1 MDSTNDMNDL
11 VTRAV
16 NGDAYSFELLY
27 QQSYRVV
34 YFTCISFLK
43 NEQDAL
49 DITQDV
55 YLTAFQYLSMLED
68 RSKFMPWLTRIA
80 VNKCKNYLNQ
90 KRPVPMDEE
99 TLANL
104 MTEENENFL
113 PEEYVTNHAKRRL
126 VMDIMQNCLSETL
139 YQTVILYYFDYLSV
153 AEIAE
158 FMECPVGTVTYRLSV
173 ARAKIKAGVQQYEKQ
188 NDDKLYSVAVV
199 PFLTS
204 LLMYEMQN
212 MYIPYAAPAFLGISG
227 AASGLGAEGISGA
240 ASGLGAEG
248 ISGAANIPGTIMN
261 PDVSGTV
268 PNIMG
273 KKIAEKGAKVMFR
286 TAKAKIAAGIVSV
299 AVVGGVAAGII
310 ITHKD
315 ADNSKSAKETATK
328 TTTEDFMTD
337 EAENVKENEDVF
349 ADNKEDEAST
359 EITETTETSESE
371 ETTEELTEE
380 TPQLADNEILC
391 DNDFDKPCSKITVTM
406 PEEYRVSEKRDNGY
420 IGYESDNGNYIDV
433 YCYESAEQYI
443 DFEIG
448 QANLRR
454 DDEDELSSET
464 GSIINDVGL
473 EFLWLKEEEI
483 DYPVQNYQNT
493 LVFAANL
500 PTHNDRECCI
510 VVRIYNF
517 DDGAELLPEE
527 FSNLVSSSAIKI
539 EKYE

>member
-1 MDSTNDMNDL
+1 MDGMQDMNDL

-16 NGDAYSFELLY
+16 NGDSYSFEILY
-27 QQSYRVV
+27 QQSYRAV

-49 DITQDV
+49 DVTQDV
-55 YLTAFQYLSMLED
+55 YLTAFQCLSTLED

-90 KRPVPMDEE
+90 NRPVPMDDE
-99 TLANL
+99 TLTYL

-113 PEEYVTNHAKRRL
+113 PEEYVTNHEKRRL
-126 VMDIMQNCLSETL
+126 VMDIMQNCLSDTL
-139 YQTVILYYFDYLSV
+139 YQTVILYYFDCLSV

-158 FMECPVGTVTYRLSV
+158 LMECPIGTVTYRLSV
-173 ARAKIKAGVQQYEKQ
+173 ARAKIKAGVQQYEST
-188 NDDKLYSVAVV
+188 NDDKLYSVAAV

-204 LLMYEMQN
+204 LLVYEMQN

-227 AASGLGAEGISGA
+227 AADISNAANISGA
-240 ASGLGAEG
+240 
-248 ISGAANIPGTIMN
+248 IHN
-261 PDVSGTV
+261 PDVLGTV
-268 PNIMG
+268 PNTINNAGM
-273 KKIAEKGAKVMFR
+273 AEKGVKAMFR
-286 TAKAKIAAGIVSV
+286 TVKAKIAAGIVSA
-299 AVVGGVAAGII
+299 AVLGGVAAAVII
-310 ITHKD
+310 SNRD
-315 ADNSKSAKETATK
+315 EDNSQSINETATI
-328 TTTEDFMTD
+328 TTTEDYMTD
-337 EAENVKENEDVF
+337 EAEKEDAF
-349 ADNKEDEAST
+349 ADDKEDETST
-359 EITETTETSESE
+359 EITETSESE

-406 PEEYRVSEKRDNGY
+406 PEEYRISEKRDGY

-433 YCYESAEQYI
+433 YCYNSAEEYI

-448 QANLRR
+448 QANLRKN
-454 DDEDELSSET
+454 DDTDELSTET
-464 GSIINDVGL
+464 GSITNDAGL

-483 DYPVQNYQNT
+483 DHPVQNYQNT
-493 LVFAANL
+493 LVFTADL

-517 DDGAELLPEE
+517 DNGAELLPEE
-527 FSNLVSSSAIKI
+527 FSNLVSSSVIKI

>member
-1 MDSTNDMNDL
+1 MMDSTNDMSDL

-27 QQSYRVV
+27 QQSYRIV
-34 YFTCISFLK
+34 YFTCIGFLK

-113 PEEYVTNHAKRRL
+113 PEEYATNHAKRRL
-126 VMDIMQNCLSETL
+126 VMDVMQSCLSETL

-173 ARAKIKAGVQQYEKQ
+173 ARAKIKAGVLQYEKL
-188 NDDKLYSVAVV
+188 NDDKLYSVAIV

-227 AASGLGAEGISGA
+227 AAGGFGA
-240 ASGLGAEG
+240 AG
-248 ISGAANIPGTIMN
+248 ISGAANGLGAAGISGAEGIPGTIIN

-273 KKIAEKGAKVMFR
+273 KKMAEKGVKTMFR

-310 ITHKD
+310 ITHRD
-315 ADNSKSAKETATK
+315 ADNSKSANETASK
-328 TTTEDFMTD
+328 TTTEDFVTD
-337 EAENVKENEDVF
+337 EAENTTGNEEAF
-349 ADNKEDEAST
+349 ANDKTDEVST
-359 EITETTETSESE
+359 EITEPSESE

-391 DNDFDKPCSKITVTM
+391 SNDFDNPCSKITVTM
-406 PEEYRVSEKRDNGY
+406 PEEYKVSEKTDTY
-420 IGYESDNGNYIDV
+420 IGYESDNGNYINI
-433 YCYESAEQYI
+433 YCDNSAEDYI

-448 QANLRR
+448 QANLRNG
-454 DDEDELSSET
+454 DEKSSET
-464 GSIINDVGL
+464 GSIINDDNL
-473 EFLWLKEEEI
+473 EFLWLKEKEI
-483 DYPVQNYQNT
+483 YYSTPDYWTNT
-493 LVFAANL
+493 LVFAADL
-500 PTHNDRECCI
+500 PTHNNRECCI

-517 DDGAELLPEE
+517 DDGDELLPED
-527 FSNLVSSSAIKI
+527 FSNLISSSAIKI

>member
-1 MDSTNDMNDL
+1 MMDSTNDMSDL

-16 NGDAYSFELLY
+16 NGDVYSFELLY
-27 QQSYRVV
+27 QQSYRIV
-34 YFTCISFLK
+34 YFTCIGFLK

-173 ARAKIKAGVQQYEKQ
+173 ARAKIKAGVLQYEKQ

-227 AASGLGAEGISGA
+227 AAGGLGAA
-240 ASGLGAEG
+240 G
-248 ISGAANIPGTIMN
+248 ISGAANGLGAEAISGAANISGTIMN
-261 PDVSGTV
+261 PDVSDTV

-273 KKIAEKGAKVMFR
+273 KKMAEKGVKTMFR

-299 AVVGGVAAGII
+299 AVVGGVVAGII
-310 ITHKD
+310 ITHRD
-315 ADNSKSAKETATK
+315 ADNLKSANETTTK
-328 TTTEDFMTD
+328 TTMEDFVTD
-337 EAENVKENEDVF
+337 EAENTTGNEEAF
-349 ADNKEDEAST
+349 ANDKTDEIST
-359 EITETTETSESE
+359 EMTEPSESE

-391 DNDFDKPCSKITVTM
+391 SNDFDNPCSKITVTM
-406 PEEYRVSEKRDNGY
+406 PEEYKVSEKRDTY
-420 IGYESDNGNYIDV
+420 IGYESDNGNYINI
-433 YCYESAEQYI
+433 YCDNSAEDYI

-448 QANLRR
+448 QANLRNG
-454 DDEDELSSET
+454 DEKRTET
-464 GSIINDVGL
+464 GSIINDDNL
-473 EFLWLKEEEI
+473 EFLWLKEKEI
-483 DYPVQNYQNT
+483 YYSTPDYWTNT
-493 LVFAANL
+493 LVFAADL
-500 PTHNDRECCI
+500 PTHNNRECCI

-517 DDGAELLPEE
+517 DDGDELLPED
-527 FSNLVSSSAIKI
+527 FSNLISSSAIKI

>member
-34 YFTCISFLK
+34 YFTCVSFLK

-212 MYIPYAAPAFLGISG
+212 MYIPYAAPTFLSAFGAASISG
-227 AASGLGAEGISGA
+227 ASGISN
-240 ASGLGAEG
+240 ASS
-248 ISGAANIPGTIMN
+248 ISDAANIPGTIMN

-286 TAKAKIAAGIVSV
+286 TAKAKIAAGIVSA
-299 AVVGGVAAGII
+299 AVVGGVVAGII

-328 TTTEDFMTD
+328 ATTEDFMTD

-349 ADNKEDEAST
+349 ADDKEDEAST
-359 EITETTETSESE
+359 EITETSESE

-380 TPQLADNEILC
+380 APQLADNEILC

-406 PEEYRVSEKRDNGY
+406 PEEYKVSEKRDNGY

-433 YCYESAEQYI
+433 YCYNSAEQYI

-448 QANLRR
+448 QAKLRSS
-454 DDEDELSSET
+454 DETDEISSET
-464 GSIINDVGL
+464 GSITNDVGL

-483 DYPVQNYQNT
+483 DYSVQNYQNT
-493 LVFAANL
+493 LVFTADL

-517 DDGAELLPEE
+517 DEGAELLPEE

>member
-1 MDSTNDMNDL
+1 
-11 VTRAV
+11 
-16 NGDAYSFELLY
+16 
-27 QQSYRVV
+27 
-34 YFTCISFLK
+34 
-43 NEQDAL
+43 
-49 DITQDV
+49 
-55 YLTAFQYLSMLED
+55 
-68 RSKFMPWLTRIA
+68 
-80 VNKCKNYLNQ
+80 
-90 KRPVPMDEE
+90 
-99 TLANL
+99 
-104 MTEENENFL
+104 
-113 PEEYVTNHAKRRL
+113 
-126 VMDIMQNCLSETL
+126 MQNCLSETL

-227 AASGLGAEGISGA
+227 AA
-240 ASGLGAEG
+240 
-248 ISGAANIPGTIMN
+248 NIPGAIMN

-337 EAENVKENEDVF
+337 EAENTTESEDAF
-349 ADNKEDEAST
+349 ADDKTDEAST
-359 EITETTETSESE
+359 EITETSESE

-391 DNDFDKPCSKITVTM
+391 SNDFWGDDKPCSKITVNM
-406 PEEYRVSEKRDNGY
+406 PEEYRVTEKTDTF
-420 IGYESDNGNYIDV
+420 IDYESDNGNHINV
-433 YCYESAEQYI
+433 YCDNIAEDYI

-454 DDEDELSSET
+454 DDEDEISTET
-464 GSIINDVGL
+464 GSITNDVGL

-483 DYPVQNYQNT
+483 DYSVQNYQNT
-493 LVFAANL
+493 LVFAADL

-527 FSNLVSSSAIKI
+527 FSNLISSSVIKI